1 MQERILKDDLKKVIR
16 DLTIPGYYGAL
27 GMNIFNIIDT
37 YFVSVLG
44 ATALAAMSFT
54 FSIVMF
60 VNLITIGL
68 GVGIAAL
75 VAKAVGNAKEA
86 EKVHYIMGGI
96 IIAVILSLI
105 ISVIGFLTIDPFFTF
120 MGADQ
125 TTLPLIHEYM
135 QYWYIGCIFLFMSMV
150 GGQMFRGL
158 GDTKTPGNLMILAAV
173 INVILDPIMIFG
185 LFNFPAMGI
194 GGASLATMISRIFVF
209 IAYYYLLAKKYHVIQ
224 IRSLNINLLLK
235 SMKEIVIVGIPN
247 SLTKI
252 INPVII
258 GILTYILAT
267 HSQLAVAGFGIGTK
281 IESLILALAIAIG
294 NTAMAILGQNYG
306 AGNNER
312 VQEALSTLNQFS
324 TKIFTI
330 TYILIFIFAP
340 AIANLFTNDPQIISI
355 VVLYLRILAISYP
368 FQSIFVTYTSLFNII
383 GHPFYTTIIGFG
395 QLVFILI
402 TLIIVVLINFS
413 LPLIFFIVALSFILT
428 SITARKVATNLLNQ
442 KVEKI

>member
-1 MQERILKDDLKKVIR
+1 MQERILKDDLGKVIR

-75 VAKAVGNAKEA
+75 VAKAVGNAKET

-105 ISVIGFLTIDPFFTF
+105 ISIIGLLTIDPFFTF
-120 MGADQ
+120 MGADK

-135 QYWYIGCIFLFMSMV
+135 QYWYVGCIFLFMSMV

-173 INVILDPIMIFG
+173 INLVLDPIMIFG
-185 LFNFPAMGI
+185 LFNFPVMGI

-224 IRSLNINLLLK
+224 IRSLKLNLLLK
-235 SMKEIVIVGIPN
+235 SMKEIIIVGIPN

-252 INPVII
+252 INPII
-258 GILTYILAT
+258 LGILTYILAN

-306 AGNNER
+306 AGNNKR
-312 VQEALSTLNQFS
+312 VNEALNTINKFS
-324 TKIFTI
+324 TKIFTF
-330 TYILIFIFAP
+330 TYVFIFILAP
-340 AIANLFTNDPQIISI
+340 FIAKLFTNDPQIITI
-355 VVLYLRILAISYP
+355 VVLYLRILALSYP
-368 FQSIFVTYTSLFNII
+368 FQSIFITYTSLFNVI
-383 GHPFYTTIIGFG
+383 GHPFYATIIGFC
-395 QLVFILI
+395 QLFFIIIALLLVVVI
-402 TLIIVVLINFS
+402 HFTLSTV
-413 LPLIFFIVALSFILT
+413 FFIVTLSYIL
-428 SITARKVATNLLNQ
+428 IAIVAHKVASNLLQTN
-442 KVEKI
+442 